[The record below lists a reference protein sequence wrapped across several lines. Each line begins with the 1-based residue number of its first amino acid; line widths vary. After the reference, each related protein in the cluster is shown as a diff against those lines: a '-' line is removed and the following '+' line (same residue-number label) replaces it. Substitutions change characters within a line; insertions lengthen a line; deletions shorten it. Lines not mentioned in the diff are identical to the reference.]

1 MTRKF
6 ALPDTE
12 HCDHLSVLISTL
24 ELPFRHSVYVY
35 PNQWLPIQSRDHS
48 VWQIQHHWKLH
59 CGRVHTMCM
68 QPPAHIKHVLLYGLN
83 CHSAKQ
89 LTYHLLVTIKIR
101 KISTKKEAKTASY
114 FYVGHHVLM
123 KTDKLRG

>member
-1 MTRKF
+1 MSTTRPVSSLF
-6 ALPDTE
+6 LIWNTAIIFPY
-12 HCDHLSVLISTL
+12 SVTTL
-24 ELPFRHSVYVY
+24 EPPFRHPVHVY

-89 LTYHLLVTIKIR
+89 LTYYVLVSIR
-101 KISTKKEAKTASY
+101 KCKISTKKKKKIKQQAT
-114 FYVGHHVLM
+114 FTWDIL
-123 KTDKLRG
+123 L

>member
-1 MTRKF
+1 
-6 ALPDTE
+6 
-12 HCDHLSVLISTL
+12 
-24 ELPFRHSVYVY
+24 VYFY

-68 QPPAHIKHVLLYGLN
+68 HPPAHIKHVLLYSLK

-89 LTYHLLVTIKIR
+89 LTYHLLVSTNID
-101 KISTKKEAKTASY
+101 KISKKK
-114 FYVGHHVLM
+114 
-123 KTDKLRG
+123 KLKQQATFTWDITS